1 MRGKITDQ
9 DLTNYALNDGLD
21 PRERLYVESMLA
33 VSEECRG
40 DIYKCIDLAQL
51 LEKGFESEQ
60 EHAELPCLTEAQR
73 TALLTARPRVKV
85 LPFVRKTAAT
95 LALAACAAFALIHPQ
110 LWPSAS
116 RQSIAQVSSQVS
128 RFVDDAWAP
137 QQPETDIS
145 TLVGPSIVE
154 TDDDASL
161 IQASDPMPDA
171 MPQPAAICTPPS
183 LQDPSESTESVE
195 STEAK

>member
-40 DIYKCIDLAQL
+40 DIYKCIDLAQM
-51 LEKGFESEQ
+51 LEKGFELEQ
-60 EHAELPCLTEAQR
+60 DHSVLPCLTEDQR
-73 TALLTARPRVKV
+73 QKLLSARPRVTV
-85 LPFVRKTAAT
+85 VQFVQKTAAA
-95 LALAACAAFALIHPQ
+95 LALAACAAFALVHPQ
-110 LWPSAS
+110 FWHAAGGK
-116 RQSIAQVSSQVS
+116 SIAQVSSQVS
-128 RFVDDAWAP
+128 HFVDDAWAP
-137 QQPETDIS
+137 QQPETDITS
-145 TLVGPSIVE
+145 LVGPSIVE
-154 TDDDASL
+154 ADEDTAL

-183 LQDPSESTESVE
+183 SQEDPAE
-195 STEAK
+195 STEAN